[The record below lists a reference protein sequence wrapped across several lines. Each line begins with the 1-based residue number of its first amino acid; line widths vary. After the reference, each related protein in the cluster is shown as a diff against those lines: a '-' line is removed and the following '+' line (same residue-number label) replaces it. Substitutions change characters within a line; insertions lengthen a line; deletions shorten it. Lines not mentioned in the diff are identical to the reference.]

1 MTVPS
6 PRRSS
11 SCAAAAST
19 SFAFVATITS
29 SASANPAGS
38 VDARG
43 WPTKS
48 ARPETRMPFS
58 ATVAACSGRRH
69 TSVTS
74 ATRERWAAKRL
85 PMTPPPITHTFTV
98 SRRRAGTIDERG
110 LVIDFPSLTV
120 GEGLAQRRPGCRLDR
135 KDPCLG
141 PQRLDRARDPDAET
155 AAAEGNEHRV
165 GARKVLQDFEPN
177 RPVTRHHLLV
187 LDRMDEDAVDLVE
200 ARFLDRLPPTLV
212 RHLDHA
218 TSKALDRRQLR
229 LCRALGNDDSA
240 LNLELARGPS
250 DALAHVPGARR
261 HHALPQL
268 GRLQLQD
275 RVQRSAKLERA
286 DRLQVLELQV
296 DRRRRI

>member
-98 SRRRAGTIDERG
+98 SRRRGWSPASLSRCSRRRRRRRRSRSLPFRPVRQRAPERPRLPPRPGTAQRADEPRRRSRQSKPRWRRRAGTIDERG

-165 GARKVLQDFEPN
+165 GARKVLQDFEPY
-177 RPVTRHHLLV
+177 RPVTRHYLLV
-187 LDRMDEDAVDLVE
+187 LDRMDEDAVDL
-200 ARFLDRLPPTLV
+200 
-212 RHLDHA
+212 
-218 TSKALDRRQLR
+218 
-229 LCRALGNDDSA
+229 
-240 LNLELARGPS
+240 
-250 DALAHVPGARR
+250 
-261 HHALPQL
+261 
-268 GRLQLQD
+268 
-275 RVQRSAKLERA
+275 
-286 DRLQVLELQV
+286 
-296 DRRRRI
+296 